1 MTTIID
7 ASIERSRPVLLILCL
22 ILVAGTVSYIT
33 IPKEADPDIAI
44 PIIYV
49 SISHEGISPED
60 AERLLIRP
68 MENKLQN
75 IEGVKEMRSTAVE
88 GNASIVLEF
97 DAGFDSDTA
106 LTDVREKV
114 DIAKTDLPPESDE
127 PSVNEVNIALFPVLV
142 VTLYGDVSE
151 RLMVKT
157 ARDLRDQLE
166 SLPGILEVDI
176 AGDREDLVEVLID
189 PVRAENYQQ
198 SQESLI
204 RFIARNNELVAAGA
218 LDTGSGRFAIKV
230 PGLFE
235 NVEDILSL
243 PIMVSGD
250 SMVKFSDV
258 AVVSRTFKDPIA
270 FARVNGQP
278 AVTLEVTKRI
288 GINIIDT
295 IAEVRRLV
303 AEEQSNWPPGI
314 QVLFSQDKSNDIRDM
329 LYDLQNNVIA
339 AVLLVMI
346 VIVAVL
352 GVRSAGL
359 VGLAI
364 PGSFLTGIL
373 VIAMIGLTVNIVVLF
388 ALIMSVGMLVDGAI
402 VVVELADRK
411 MAAGLPRREAYAEA
425 SNRMAWPIIAA
436 TATTL
441 AAFMPLLFWPGIV
454 GEFMKYLPITLIA
467 TLSASL
473 FMALIFVPTL
483 GALIGIRA
491 PDSEHQTGVLVA
503 AENGDLEVITGWTGR
518 YIKFLRRVIRY
529 PKSVILLAITILA
542 SVYAGYGAF
551 GKGVEFF
558 PDVEPQ
564 NAMIQIRARGDLS
577 IVERDQ
583 LVREVESRILDMNE
597 FASVY
602 SRSGSQFRAQVS
614 EDAIGLIQL
623 ELIDWKLRRP
633 AKLILA
639 EVRHRI
645 KDLAGIVVEVQQQE
659 SGPPVGKPVQIQ
671 VSSRFPEL
679 LPPAVERIR
688 GMLDEIGGF
697 VDVNDSRFI
706 PGIEWQ
712 LRVDRAEA
720 SRYGADI
727 TAVGN
732 LIQLVT
738 NGIRIGSYRPND
750 TDDEVEIRVRY
761 PIGDRSIDQLDRLR
775 IPSERGAVP
784 ISNFVTRLA
793 KPKVGTIKRS
803 DGQRVMTVEAD
814 VEEGILPDFKVS
826 EIRKRLAQT
835 EFDPSIEFTFKG
847 EDKEQREAEAF
858 LLKAFGVALFVMA
871 IILVTQFNSFYQALL
886 ILSAVFF
893 STIGVLLGLLVT
905 GQPFG
910 IVMSGVGVIALA
922 GIVVNN
928 NIVLI
933 DTYNRQRQ
941 NGRDAFESVLRTGA
955 LRLRPV
961 LLTTL
966 TTILGLL
973 PMVLGVNIDFIGR
986 EISIGGPSTQ
996 WWTQLA
1002 TAVAGGL
1009 AFATLL
1015 TLIMT
1020 PCLLLLGES
1029 DKQLLSD

>member
-1 MTTIID
+1 MTTVID
-7 ASIERSRPVLLILCL
+7 AAIERSRPVLLILCL
-22 ILVAGTVSYIT
+22 ILLSGIISYAT

-44 PIIYV
+44 PIIYI
-49 SISHEGISPED
+49 SINHEGISPED

-68 MENKLQN
+68 MESELQN
-75 IEGVKEMRSTAVE
+75 IEGIKEMSSTAVE

-97 DAGFDSDTA
+97 DAGFDRDTA
-106 LTDVREKV
+106 FDDVREKV
-114 DIAKTDLPPESDE
+114 DVAKTQLPAESDE
-127 PSVNEVNIALFPVLV
+127 PSIHEVNVALFPVLV
-142 VTLYGDVSE
+142 VTLFGDIPE
-151 RLMVKT
+151 RLMVET
-157 ARDLRDQLE
+157 ARKLRDQLE
-166 SLPGILEVDI
+166 SLPGVLEVDI

-198 SQESLI
+198 SQDSLI

-235 NVEDILSL
+235 SVEDILSL
-243 PIMVSGD
+243 PILVSED
-250 SMVKFSDV
+250 SLVRFADV
-258 AVVSRTFKDPIA
+258 ATASRTFKDPTA

-278 AVTLEVTKRI
+278 AVALEVTKRI
-288 GINIIDT
+288 GTNIIDT
-295 IAEVRRLV
+295 IAEVRRVV
-303 AEEQSNWPPGI
+303 AQEHSTWPPGI

-352 GVRSAGL
+352 GLRTAGL

-364 PGSFLTGIL
+364 PGSFLAGIL
-373 VIAMIGLTVNIVVLF
+373 IIAILGLTVNIVVLF
-388 ALIMSVGMLVDGAI
+388 SLIMSVGMLVDGAI

-411 MAAGLPRREAYAEA
+411 MAEGLPRSQAYAVA

-467 TLSASL
+467 TLTASL

-483 GALIGIRA
+483 GSLIGKRA
-491 PDSEHQTGVLVA
+491 ADSERQTAVLVA
-503 AENGDLEVITGWTGR
+503 TEDGDLDMITGWTGR
-518 YIKFLRRVIRY
+518 YVHFLRWVIRF
-529 PKSVILLAITILA
+529 PKLVILLALAILA
-542 SVYAGYGAF
+542 IVYAAYGYF

-558 PDVEPQ
+558 PDVEPE
-564 NAMIQIRARGDLS
+564 NAVIQIRARGDLS
-577 IVERDQ
+577 IEERDQ
-583 LVREVESRILDMNE
+583 LVREVEARILDMHE
-597 FASVY
+597 LASIY
-602 SRSGSQFRAQVS
+602 ARSGYRFRSNVS
-614 EDAIGLIQL
+614 EDTVGLIQL
-623 ELIDWKLRRP
+623 ELIDWELRRP
-633 AKLILA
+633 AKNIMA
-639 EVRHRI
+639 EIRQRTD
-645 KDLAGIVVEVQQQE
+645 DLAGIIIEVQQQE

-671 VSSRFPEL
+671 LSSRFPEL
-679 LPPAVERIR
+679 LSPAVERIHSA
-688 GMLDEIGGF
+688 LDQIGGF
-697 VDVNDSRFI
+697 VDVNDSRPI

-720 SRYGADI
+720 SLYGADI
-727 TAVGN
+727 STVGSVVR
-732 LIQLVT
+732 LVT
-738 NGIRIGSYRPND
+738 NGVRVGSYRPDD

-761 PIGDRSIDQLDRLR
+761 PIGDRTVDQLDRLR
-775 IPSERGAVP
+775 IPSKRGAVP
-784 ISNFVTRLA
+784 ISNFVTRHA
-793 KPKVGTIKRS
+793 KSKVGTIKRS
-803 DGQRVMTVEAD
+803 DAQRVLTVEAN
-814 VEEGILPDFKVS
+814 VEEGILPDDKVQ
-826 EIRKRLAQT
+826 EIRRWLAQAG
-835 EFDPSIEFTFKG
+835 FDSRIEFTFKG
-847 EDKEQREAEAF
+847 EDQEQREAEEF
-858 LLKAFGVALFVMA
+858 LLKAFAVALFAMA
-871 IILVTQFNSFYQALL
+871 IILVTQFNSFYQSFL

-893 STIGVLLGLLVT
+893 SMIGVLLGLLVT

-933 DTYNRQRQ
+933 DTYNQQRRK
-941 NGRDAFESVLRTGA
+941 GRDAVESVLRTGA

-961 LLTTL
+961 LLTTI

-973 PMVLGVNIDFIGR
+973 PMVLGMNIDFIGR

-1009 AFATLL
+1009 AFATVL
-1015 TLIMT
+1015 TLVMT
-1020 PCLLLLGES
+1020 PSLLLLGENL
-1029 DKQLLSD
+1029 KRK